1 MKEKAEEFREQGAEI
16 SSRCESVRS
25 ITAVAGAAGA
35 GWEAPDER
43 ELHLA
48 AAVLLFEV
56 AKADH
61 QLGPV
66 ELQRLQQVLREHW
79 GRDDEALSELL
90 EVAGR
95 ASDDSVSLHRQLDL
109 LNERLDP
116 AEKFRLMTGL
126 WRLPAPTARS
136 ITTRSTCCGAWR
148 TCCMSL
154 TANSSVPSTWRWRIL
169 NRFPT
174 QKGIFVTTKSTKVTK
189 VPWTGS
195 QNSSSTALR
204 DLCVLCGQ

>member
-1 MKEKAEEFREQGAEI
+1 MNLFDRLQQWL
-16 SSRCESVRS
+16 
-25 ITAVAGAAGA
+25 GAAGA

-61 QLGPV
+61 QLDPV

-79 GRDDEALSELL
+79 GLDDEALSELL

-126 WRLPAPTARS
+126 WRVACADGEIHHYEEHLLRRLAD
-136 ITTRSTCCGAWR
+136 
-148 TCCMSL
+148 L
-154 TANSSVPSTWRWRIL
+154 LYVPHSEFIRAKHL
-169 NRFPT
+169 
-174 QKGIFVTTKSTKVTK
+174 
-189 VPWTGS
+189 
-195 QNSSSTALR
+195 AL
-204 DLCVLCGQ
+204 GES